1 MKKTKR
7 LKLTFSQALTHY
19 GTVIFLVLFVA
30 VKSKSIIENYIND
43 TYADIQETLD
53 SLAIPFL
60 FLLLAVVLFQI
71 QYRKLKF
78 RTFAVSFT
86 DEQFQEA
93 VQRTIKDLGWR
104 IENNNKTF
112 LRAYIHREWT
122 IESGE
127 MITIIKYKDRFLI
140 NCIFNPNTR
149 HSIVSFGRNTKNV
162 KTFLKNL
169 EDTLNNIPE
178 KQRLEEEVI
187 ENEWSI
193 KNIFIRIFTYP
204 LSIFFILLGI
214 YAVLNPL
221 RFKTIIA
228 GIGAITI
235 SSIYLYTD
243 LQKLLKKTK

>member
-1 MKKTKR
+1 MKKSKR

-140 NCIFNPNTR
+140 NCIFYFNA
-149 HSIVSFGRNTKNV
+149 ILWF
-162 KTFLKNL
+162 
-169 EDTLNNIPE
+169 ED
-178 KQRLEEEVI
+178 
-187 ENEWSI
+187 
-193 KNIFIRIFTYP
+193 
-204 LSIFFILLGI
+204 
-214 YAVLNPL
+214 
-221 RFKTIIA
+221 
-228 GIGAITI
+228 
-235 SSIYLYTD
+235 
-243 LQKLLKKTK
+243 